1 MKKCRR
7 CPNPATLHITEV
19 HEGNAVAVHLCEEC
33 AQEYLDTDSPSVEGV
48 APESALALA
57 AKLEAL
63 VDKEETHKDI
73 SCPNCGIKFSEFREN
88 GRLGCPH
95 CYEEFRDELAPLLDN
110 VHENTTHKGKRPSR
124 SPTQSDDQ
132 NRLIRLRGMQK
143 EAIDQENYEEAARL
157 RDEIAQIEE
166 RTTAANE
173 ESA

>member
-19 HEGNAVAVHLCEEC
+19 QDGNAVAVHLCEDC
-33 AQEYLDTDSPSVEGV
+33 AQQYLDTDSPDVE
-48 APESALALA
+48 ADPALELA

-63 VDKEETHKDI
+63 VGKEETRKDMD
-73 SCPNCGIKFSEFREN
+73 CPSCGIKFSEFREN

-95 CYEEFRDELAPLLDN
+95 CYQEFRDELAPLLDN
-110 VHENTTHKGKRPSR
+110 VHENTIHEGKRPSR
-124 SPTQSDDQ
+124 SPTQADGQ
-132 NRLIRLRGMQK
+132 NRLIRLRGLQK
-143 EAIDQENYEEAARL
+143 AAIDQENYEEAARL

-166 RTTAANE
+166 ETAAANE